1 MLVCIQRERG
11 FFFSFLFCFVF
22 CISLLLFRKF
32 SNKKCVCDEFFEIW
46 LYYMAQV
53 GFGFEL
59 FPLLLPESKVADIYH
74 CFCLSSIL
82 KESNVTVGYTST

>member
-1 MLVCIQRERG
+1 MHTERERG
-11 FFFSFLFCFVF
+11 FFLFSFVLFFVLVCCCFLGNF
-22 CISLLLFRKF
+22 QIR
-32 SNKKCVCDEFFEIW
+32 NVCDEFFEIW

-59 FPLLLPESKVADIYH
+59 FPLLLPESRVADIYH